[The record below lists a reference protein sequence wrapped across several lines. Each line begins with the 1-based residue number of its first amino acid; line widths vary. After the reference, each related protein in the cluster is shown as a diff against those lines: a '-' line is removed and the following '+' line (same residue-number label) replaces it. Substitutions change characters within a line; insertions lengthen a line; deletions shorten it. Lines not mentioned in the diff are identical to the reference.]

1 MGCGGSRAD
10 AIEPRYYESWT
21 RETESTWL
29 TNTDTDLQLS
39 ATATATGLSPGEP
52 DSGPEA
58 GGLRDQGSL
67 YTGMLEDGLSTQ
79 TCVPL
84 SSSANGI
91 MNSEKTTTCGIQCTT
106 TTTTPR
112 P

>member
-39 ATATATGLSPGEP
+39 ATTTAAGLSPGEP
-52 DSGPEA
+52 DSGPET

-67 YTGMLEDGLSTQ
+67 YTDPFPDEEIE
-79 TCVPL
+79 
-84 SSSANGI
+84 ANRDVYLPC
-91 MNSEKTTTCGIQCTT
+91 NLQS
-106 TTTTPR
+106 
-112 P
+112 

>member
-39 ATATATGLSPGEP
+39 ATATAAGLSPGEQ

-67 YTGMLEDGLSTQ
+67 YAGEKRTQ
-79 TCVPL
+79 ADVSKRSHHQCYPKHPT
-84 SSSANGI
+84 NGQI
-91 MNSEKTTTCGIQCTT
+91 
-106 TTTTPR
+106 
-112 P
+112 

>member
-39 ATATATGLSPGEP
+39 ATATAAGLSPGEP

-67 YTGMLEDGLSTQ
+67 YAG
-79 TCVPL
+79 
-84 SSSANGI
+84 
-91 MNSEKTTTCGIQCTT
+91 K
-106 TTTTPR
+106 
-112 P
+112 

>member
-67 YTGMLEDGLSTQ
+67 YTGEKRAQADASKRSHLQCYQKHPT
-79 TCVPL
+79 
-84 SSSANGI
+84 NG
-91 MNSEKTTTCGIQCTT
+91 Q
-106 TTTTPR
+106 R
-112 P
+112 